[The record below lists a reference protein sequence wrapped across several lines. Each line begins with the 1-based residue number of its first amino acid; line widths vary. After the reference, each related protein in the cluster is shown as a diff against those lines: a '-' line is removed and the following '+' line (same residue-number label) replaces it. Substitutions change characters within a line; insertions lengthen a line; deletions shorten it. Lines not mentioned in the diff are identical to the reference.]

1 MKKNNS
7 GMIIF
12 IIFALAVI
20 IAVVSVFSSNKTVN
34 MAYSKLW
41 NIIEAGAEADENG
54 QQVTNDSERIK
65 EFKNNT
71 NIQLNITSLT
81 INSVKV
87 DGYNVIVSMTYKSTA
102 NDKETTNTVTY
113 SSTYSRADSAD
124 QDLRRRLDAI
134 GVTYS
139 YTDPNAGSFWSYLVP
154 VICVGLAI
162 VALIFIMRASGGG
175 TKGAMNFA
183 KTNAKMN
190 TNVKTRFSD
199 VAGAEEEKEELK
211 EIVDFLK
218 SPKKFSELGARIPK
232 GVLLVGPPGT
242 GKTLFAKAVAGEAGV
257 PFFSISGS
265 DFVEMFVGVGA
276 SRVRDLFDVAKRS
289 MPCIV
294 FIDEID
300 AVGRQRGTGLGGGND
315 EKEQTLNQLL
325 VEMDGFNAND
335 GIIIMAATNRADILD
350 PALMRPGRFDR
361 QIYVNMPDVKGREA
375 ILKVHARN
383 KPLAKDVNLKAV
395 ARMTAGFSGA
405 DLENLLNEAAIIAT
419 RENKKE
425 IGNKDLFEGVN
436 KVMMGPAKKSRLV
449 TETDKRI
456 TAYHESGHAI
466 LAKLLPNCDPV
477 HEVTIVPRGQAAGFT
492 MTLPDNDDSHILK
505 NKLLDDIVMS
515 LGGRVAEEIIIK
527 DISAGASGDIQAVTK
542 RARLMVTEWGMSEK
556 VGLINYGSDKE
567 VFIGRDM
574 ASHVTYSEQTAALID
589 SEIKRIVDEALA
601 KARKLL
607 NENKPLLDVM
617 ARVLIERETIYGEE
631 VNLIMEGKSAEDVIV
646 FMDENEGRLSE
657 NPFERNVTTAPVT
670 DETAN
675 VKETEKS
682 DTEKT
687 DDKELSK
694 DSKKSES
701 GNKEDSSSESKK

>member
-65 EFKNNT
+65 KFKENT

-102 NDKETTNTVTY
+102 NGKETTNTVTY

-124 QDLRRRLDAI
+124 QDLRGRLDAI

-574 ASHVTYSEQTAALID
+574 ASHVTYSEQTAAIID

-631 VNLIMEGKSAEDVIV
+631 VNLIMEGKSAEEVIA

-687 DDKELSK
+687 DDREFSK
-694 DSKKSES
+694 DSEKSES
-701 GNKEDSSSESKK
+701 GNKEDSSSESKE